1 MKLVKAVRTKNKK
14 AVQDIV
20 AKAVKVYNSE
30 VPEAKRA
37 NTVFGDMDVRSL
49 DGKSKWQIATSELA
63 GIMRAVEYIPSE
75 ADNKVETA
83 KIIATSQLRIL
94 FEDFE
99 SDNDFL

>member
-14 AVQDIV
+14 AVQAIV
-20 AKAVKVYNSE
+20 NRAVAIYNAE
-30 VPEAKRA
+30 EPEALRA

-49 DGKSKWQIATSELA
+49 DTKSKWQIATSELA
-63 GIMRAVEYIPSE
+63 SIMQQVECISSDE
-75 ADNKVETA
+75 DNKVETA